1 RAGNGQILEKIRELV
16 RDKGVGF
23 MMMGGTDSFG
33 GSPDVP
39 GSGDW
44 VGTPIADILPVELN
58 VNGHL
63 SEKSGGEL
71 GLYPTPYALDANH
84 YLLNL
89 GGTKEATLKIWQ
101 KLTSQIK
108 FEGMNRLAKPKAAAL
123 GKPAAAALAT
133 TEPDG
138 RGEPVL
144 VAASYGKGRSLAFA
158 ANTTYRWTIFGLPDT
173 TEGLDIH
180 ARFWKQTVIWLAQ
193 QENSEGSV
201 WVKPDFRRLPA
212 GGKESFSVGVKG
224 KTGMELKGGR
234 FEVKIFGPDG
244 STNTVLVAP

>member
-1 RAGNGQILEKIRELV
+1 EIAIEKIHVNKEEQDGRSAAFPLTEKNELVIEATAPTVPGEVRVTLKLPPLAGEISVANNEISTYVTVVKEGVSVLLVDAVNEESKFIRMALGSDPRIRLYQVERQTEANPEGTEADYLKLERQGYDVIILGNVSAKRLRAGNGQILEKIRELV

-101 KLTSQIK
+101 KL
-108 FEGMNRLAKPKAAAL
+108 
-123 GKPAAAALAT
+123 
-133 TEPDG
+133 
-138 RGEPVL
+138 
-144 VAASYGKGRSLAFA
+144 
-158 ANTTYRWTIFGLPDT
+158 
-173 TEGLDIH
+173 
-180 ARFWKQTVIWLAQ
+180 
-193 QENSEGSV
+193 
-201 WVKPDFRRLPA
+201 
-212 GGKESFSVGVKG
+212 
-224 KTGMELKGGR
+224 
-234 FEVKIFGPDG
+234 
-244 STNTVLVAP
+244 